1 MAIAESLL
9 EIKKAPA
16 EVVLKGLK
24 DESRATSIAAGQNL
38 MATANRFGLELRDYL
53 VLAIETKGTVLSD
66 CSGYEA
72 ALIQLNLPVKNDFKE
87 GIVLQAASET
97 FATFP
102 GTRALFPPVIDDML
116 YFSRRIDQVEQL
128 AAIIAGTRVIQGA
141 ELLYVVVND
150 DGSEYESFVIAELGR
165 IPVRT
170 IRTSEM
176 SVRMYKHGSG
186 IKTSYEFNRRARLD
200 LLTPFAARVDRE
212 LQLSKIALAT
222 TQLINGDGQP
232 NTACPVVSQSSFN
245 SMVPNVTATAGTI
258 EYQHLLA
265 WLVSRARAGTPVDTV
280 VGNWGAWFQW
290 QRMFL
295 PIQNITGKAAT
306 EALAGAG
313 ISLGAAPSIFP
324 ASIRF
329 ALSSAM
335 PDNKLLGLIQGETI
349 EELKEA
355 GSDISEEDRAMQNQS
370 ITYYRT
376 ENSGFR
382 LIWKDTRSIYDY
394 GN

>member
-1 MAIAESLL
+1 MQLLSLAS
-9 EIKKAPA
+9 IKKRPA
-16 EVVLKGLK
+16 EAVLLGMLSESHTDSINAGQRVMREASSYGLK
-24 DESRATSIAAGQNL
+24 
-38 MATANRFGLELRDYL
+38 LRDYL
-53 VLAIETKGTVLSD
+53 TLAIETRGTTLSD
-66 CSGYEA
+66 CTGYEA
-72 ALIQLNLPVKNDFKE
+72 ALVQLNLPVKNDFKE
-87 GIVLQAASET
+87 GVVLEAASET

-116 YFSRRIDQVEQL
+116 YFTRRIDQVEQL
-128 AAIIAGTRVIQGA
+128 APMLAGSRTISGA

-150 DGSEYESFVIAELGR
+150 DGSEYVSFVVPELGR
-165 IPVRT
+165 IPVRA

-212 LQLSKIALAT
+212 LQLSKIALCT
-222 TQLINGDGQP
+222 TQLINGDGQA
-232 NTACPVVSQSSFN
+232 NTACPVVTQSSF
-245 SMVPNVTATAGTI
+245 SPQVTNVTATPGMI

-265 WLVSRARAGTPVDTV
+265 WLVSRARAGTPIDTV

-290 QRMFL
+290 MRLFL
-295 PIQNITGKAAT
+295 PIQNINGKSAV
-306 EALAGAG
+306 EALQGAG
-313 ISLGAAPSIFP
+313 VSVQLPQNFP
-324 ASIRF
+324 ANIRF
-329 ALSSAM
+329 CLSSAM
-335 PDNKLLGLIQGETI
+335 PDNKLLGMIAAETI
-349 EELKEA
+349 EELVEA
-355 GSDISEEDRAMQNQS
+355 GSEISEEDRAVQNQA

-382 LIWKDTRSIYDY
+382 LIWKDTRSIFDY